1 MVDQFSSEQEQ
12 LEAIQKWLKT
22 HGPSIIVGI
31 VVGLAAI
38 GGWRYWLSYQEQQ
51 AEEAAAYYQT
61 LTEALADD
69 RPNDAA
75 EQVAVLQ
82 RDYASSA
89 YATLAAF
96 LLAKRAADEGD
107 NAAATEQLRWVIDN
121 GQQPDLTPIA
131 RLRLARL
138 LLADGALDDAKAQ
151 LDQVTGSGFSA
162 EREELMGDIH
172 LAAGDT
178 EQARTAYQAALAAA
192 GPGAGSLLELKLD
205 QLPPAS

>member
-1 MVDQFSSEQEQ
+1 MAVRPTLRWRLSC
-12 LEAIQKWLKT
+12 WL
-22 HGPSIIVGI
+22 
-31 VVGLAAI
+31 
-38 GGWRYWLSYQEQQ
+38 
-51 AEEAAAYYQT
+51 
-61 LTEALADD
+61 
-69 RPNDAA
+69 
-75 EQVAVLQ
+75 
-82 RDYASSA
+82 
-89 YATLAAF
+89 
-96 LLAKRAADEGD
+96 KRAADDGD
-107 NAAATEQLRWVIDN
+107 NAAATEQLRWVIDS

-151 LDQVTGSGFSA
+151 LNQVTGSGFSA

-178 EQARTAYQAALAAA
+178 EQARTAYQAAQAAA